1 MVFQTPSGSHSGA
14 RREADIV
21 MFHRTELDRI
31 LRVYG
36 LMVAGGEWK
45 DYAIDGLKDRAEF
58 SIFRNAA
65 EFPVYRIVKT
75 PADARRQ
82 GAWKV
87 IGAGGVILK
96 RGQDLTQVL
105 KVFDRQIA
113 KLNWR
118 SGT

>member
-1 MVFQTPSGSHSGA
+1 MFQTPSGSQPSA
-14 RREADIV
+14 RKAADIV

-36 LMVAGGEWK
+36 MMVAGGEWK

-58 SIFRNAA
+58 SVFRNAA

-96 RGQDLTQVL
+96 RGQDLAQVL
-105 KVFDRQIA
+105 KVFDRQLA
-113 KLNWR
+113 KLNW
-118 SGT
+118 SGGS